1 MRRAPAILGLLAAL
15 GLSSTALADTVSGT
29 RFDVRERSHSVEVR
43 LDRGSATLVV
53 TRTVENPGPKS
64 DQATFHIDLPEG
76 AVATRLRT
84 AGTNAKGETVWFE
97 GDLMEAEAAAAKYR
111 ELTGIGGYYPKDPAL
126 LSWRSQKHL
135 ALQVFPILG
144 RSEKKV
150 EYTLKVPLRYEDGVY
165 KATLSP
171 MGTEDLP
178 ATMRVTAAHP
188 EDGVVVNG
196 MGVAATGAVSMRRGI
211 DLELRPRGAARVD
224 AALASVPFGPD
235 RVLVHARIDAA
246 PKLGEVP
253 PRAAVAIVLD
263 ISKSMRTELDAAK
276 SAIRA
281 YLASF
286 PGAEVEIV
294 TFDRKVASPFGRAL
308 PAREVV
314 TRLYGFAPT
323 LKNGSQL
330 DDALVRADQ
339 LLAASTAPVRR
350 VLVLTDLMTRSR
362 LTPDALAAHTLASGA
377 VVHVATVV
385 HGHPTLARD
394 DDSDWAKLPRKTGGL
409 LWHATVGDVVDA
421 ETRST
426 FEEWVRPKRIHKL
439 TVTGMPA
446 SFSAPDELVEGAGLE
461 HFAIEAAGLGAV
473 TLKGELWSRPITV
486 ASSPSSDEG
495 KLWSALVFGSPLLGT
510 IHESEMM
517 SLALNGR
524 AVSPVTSYLAIEPG
538 VRPSNEGLEYEGTGE
553 GGGGRGEGIGLG
565 STGLLGHGGGA
576 GGFDHAGVLRSALSN
591 AMRGCNV
598 HTGEGSATFETTD
611 DETVDLVEVK
621 LTPARDP
628 KVTACVTEAL
638 WAFDLPG
645 AFVGLASYAITA
657 KL

>member
-1 MRRAPAILGLLAAL
+1 MRAAPVSLGLLAAL
-15 GLSSTALADTVSGT
+15 ALTTPALADSVSGT
-29 RFDVRERSHSVEVR
+29 RFDVRERTHTVDVR
-43 LDRGSATLVV
+43 VDRGYATLVV

-84 AGTNAKGETVWFE
+84 AGTNARGETVWFE
-97 GDLMEAEAAAAKYR
+97 GDLMEAEAAAEKYR

-144 RSEKKV
+144 RSDKKV
-150 EYTLKVPLRYEDGVY
+150 EYTLKVPLRYEGGVY
-165 KATLSP
+165 KATFSP
-171 MGTEDLP
+171 MGTEELP

-188 EDGVVVNG
+188 EDGVLVNG
-196 MGVAATGAVSMRRGI
+196 LGVPASGSMSMRRGV
-211 DLELRPRGAARVD
+211 DLELRPRGMATVD
-224 AALASVPFGPD
+224 AAVASVPFGAD
-235 RVLVHARIDAA
+235 RVLVHARLDAA

-253 PRAAVAIVLD
+253 ARAAVAIVLD
-263 ISKSMRTELDAAK
+263 TSKSMRPELDAAK

-286 PGAEVEIV
+286 PGAEVELV

-308 PAREVV
+308 PARELV
-314 TRLYGFAPT
+314 TRLYGFTPT

-330 DDALVRADQ
+330 DDALARADQ
-339 LLAASTAPVRR
+339 LLAASGAPVRR

-362 LTPDALAAHTLASGA
+362 LTPDALAARTVASGA
-377 VVHVATVV
+377 VVHVATV
-385 HGHPTLARD
+385 HRGHPSLERD

-409 LWHATVGDVVDA
+409 LWRASIGDVVDA

-426 FEEWVRPKRIHKL
+426 YEEWVRPKRIQKL
-439 TVTGMPA
+439 TVTGMPG
-446 SFSAPDELVEGAGLE
+446 SFLAPDELVEGTGLE

-486 ASSPSSDEG
+486 SSAPSSDEG
-495 KLWSALVFGSPLLGT
+495 KLWSALVFGSPLLGMLR
-510 IHESEMM
+510 ESEMM
-517 SLALNGR
+517 PLALNGR

-538 VRPSNEGLEYEGTGE
+538 VRPSTEGLELSGAGE

-565 STGLLGHGGGA
+565 SIGTLGHGGGT
-576 GGFDHAGVLRSALSN
+576 GSFDHAAVLRAALSN

-598 HTGEGSATFETTD
+598 HTGEGSVTFETTS
-611 DETVDLVEVK
+611 DEIVDLTDLK
-621 LTPARDP
+621 LTPARDA
-628 KVTACVTEAL
+628 KVTSCVSEAL
-638 WAFDLPG
+638 WAFDLPA
-645 AFVGLASYAITA
+645 AFVGTDSYAVTA